1 MDFAPFYVLTLF
13 HKHALINQRHCTP
26 AEGREV
32 HQIGSRYGVKNSVL
46 KLLTC

>member
-1 MDFAPFYVLTLF
+1 MDFAPFSVLTLF
-13 HKHALINQRHCTP
+13 HKRALINQRHRTS

-32 HQIGSRYGVKNSVL
+32 HQVGSQFGVKNSVL